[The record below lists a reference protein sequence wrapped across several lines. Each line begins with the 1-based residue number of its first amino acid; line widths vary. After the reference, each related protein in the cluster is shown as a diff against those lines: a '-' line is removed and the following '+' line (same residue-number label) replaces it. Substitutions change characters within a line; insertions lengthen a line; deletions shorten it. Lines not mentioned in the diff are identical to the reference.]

1 MTTFVKN
8 KTMKKILSIGAM
20 LISFIS
26 LSQPFELPK
35 LTYEY
40 AALEPYIDAQTMEI
54 HYSKHHNAY
63 VTNLNKAI
71 VGTKLET
78 LTLDQLLLNAGKRSD
93 AIRNNAGGHYNHSLF
108 WKILAAKP
116 TTKPNQQLMNAI
128 IESFGGLDSLKKAM
142 TAAAST
148 RFGSGW
154 AWLIVTPD
162 KKLKVTSTAN
172 QDNPI
177 MDVAQ
182 DRGIPIIGIDVWE
195 HAYYL
200 KYQNKRGDYLGAFWS
215 VLDWNAVYENYTAA
229 LNDPLLKLIEK
240 DAWKELKDFHKVMS
254 QTFHPA
260 EENNLTPIRE
270 RSQEMLEKALALQNG
285 KIPASFDTP
294 EIKKAISNLVTG
306 AEELHKLNKKKTKDA
321 VLKEKLT
328 SLHDAFHVIQGLCIH

>member
-1 MTTFVKN
+1 
-8 KTMKKILSIGAM
+8 MKKTLSILIAF
-20 LISFIS
+20 ISFLS
-26 LSQPFELPK
+26 FSQPFELPK
-35 LTYEY
+35 LQY
-40 AALEPYIDAQTMEI
+40 AFNALEPHIDAQTMEI

-71 VGTKLET
+71 VGTKMET
-78 LTLDQLLLNAGKRSD
+78 LTLDQLLLTAGKRTD
-93 AIRNNAGGHYNHSLF
+93 AVRNNAGGHYNHSLF
-108 WKILAAKP
+108 WNILSPKP
-116 TTKPNQQLMNAI
+116 TTKPNQQLMNSI
-128 IESFGGLDSLKKAM
+128 IESFGSLDSLKKAM
-142 TAAAST
+142 TNAAST

-162 KKLKVTSTAN
+162 KKLKVTSTPN

-200 KYQNKRGDYLGAFWS
+200 KYQNKRGDYLNAFWS
-215 VLDWNAVYENYTAA
+215 VLDWNVVFENYTKA
-229 LNDPLLKLIEK
+229 LTDPLLKLIEK
-240 DAWKELKDFHKVMS
+240 DAWKELKDFHKIMS

-260 EENNLTPIRE
+260 EENNLNPIRE
-270 RSQEMLEKALALQNG
+270 RSQEMLDKAFALKNG

-294 EIKKAISNLVTG
+294 EIKKAIDELVKG
-306 AEELHKLNKKKTKDA
+306 AEELNKLNKKKTKDA

-328 SLHDAFHVIQGLCIH
+328 ALHDTFHVIQGLCIH